1 MKYRII
7 RFEKK
12 NKIWYQIQYKF
23 LFCWFYIT
31 NISDLVGIY
40 NMSFESME
48 DAEEYLSN
56 QNESVKETI
65 IKEYNY

>member
-12 NKIWYQIQYKF
+12 NEIWYQIQYKF
-23 LFCWFYIT
+23 LFWWFYIT
-31 NISDLVGIY
+31 NISDSAGIY